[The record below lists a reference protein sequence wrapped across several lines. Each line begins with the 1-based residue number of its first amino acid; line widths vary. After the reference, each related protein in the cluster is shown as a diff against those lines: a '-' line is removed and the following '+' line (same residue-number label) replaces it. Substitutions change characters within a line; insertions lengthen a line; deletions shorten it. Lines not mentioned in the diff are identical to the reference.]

1 MGPGPTAQRRN
12 LSRKEVLFHTPSLY
26 IRSQAMQQMQSIV
39 YFVYLLIYCHLFCI
53 WQWDIDSRSF
63 SVAFLGG
70 YVEKKIDYLG
80 LYLSIPGKTLPD
92 YGLPGLKYLGIKV
105 LEYIAS
111 DIQAIEY
118 IRFP

>member
-1 MGPGPTAQRRN
+1 M
-12 LSRKEVLFHTPSLY
+12 Y
-26 IRSQAMQQMQSIV
+26 IYV
-39 YFVYLLIYCHLFCI
+39 YIYICI
-53 WQWDIDSRSF
+53 WQWDINSRSF
-63 SVAFLGG
+63 PVAFLVG

-92 YGLPGLKYLGIKV
+92 YGLPGLKYLGIKW
-105 LEYIAS
+105 LEHIAS